1 MIAAASCITG
11 RTGEVLCDERTY
23 NGDWLLIVIA
33 AVLLVIV
40 VMSLVRRRPSGRDE
54 GGSRKPAAVTGA
66 RDGLSKPGAG
76 AGYGGSLHRRG
87 K

>member
-1 MIAAASCITG
+1 VIAAASCTTDQ
-11 RTGEVLCDERTY
+11 TGETVCGKSTY
-23 NGDWLLIVIA
+23 SVGWLLIVIA
-33 AVLLVIV
+33 AVLLLIV